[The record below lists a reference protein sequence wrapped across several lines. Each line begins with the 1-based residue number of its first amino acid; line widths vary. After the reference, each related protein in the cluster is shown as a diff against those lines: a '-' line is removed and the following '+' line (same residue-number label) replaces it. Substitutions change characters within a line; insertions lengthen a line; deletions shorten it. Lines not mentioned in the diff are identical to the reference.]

1 MSKDL
6 PAIIK
11 AENPFIILQD
21 PKGSGV
27 YGIKAEIYIG
37 GRDGSK
43 IYIGTPSVSLRNTEE
58 IRVLFPN
65 EARLR
70 NLTYASQITADIYVR
85 ITYLLPDPA
94 GGKKMI
100 TNVIELDPE
109 SKEHGYLQQF
119 PLLKMPIML
128 HSRFCSLYANKFNHT
143 KMINAIEEVEKW
155 KSYSTEYTD
164 RLRNIYEKNS
174 KIKDMFIEILHCG
187 MYMRGWKVVS
197 DKYPLSEKNT
207 KYENNDKTPDNIQS
221 SIEYNVTE
229 SIQNVMSKLNEYSS
243 EEKKILN

>member
-1 MSKDL
+1 MEDAREMTTTLLRTYFKTQDYPFTRHHIESFSNFLSKDL

-94 GGKKMI
+94 G
-100 TNVIELDPE
+100 V
-109 SKEHGYLQQF
+109 
-119 PLLKMPIML
+119 
-128 HSRFCSLYANKFNHT
+128 
-143 KMINAIEEVEKW
+143 AISV
-155 KSYSTEYTD
+155 
-164 RLRNIYEKNS
+164 
-174 KIKDMFIEILHCG
+174 
-187 MYMRGWKVVS
+187 
-197 DKYPLSEKNT
+197 P
-207 KYENNDKTPDNIQS
+207 
-221 SIEYNVTE
+221 
-229 SIQNVMSKLNEYSS
+229 
-243 EEKKILN
+243 